1 MILFLGWT
9 AWRFQQRGAAP
20 AALLA
25 AVIASWAAAH
35 GMAPFQQGTLFEK
48 MITLQSFNATVAFS
62 SLFFAALVTERT
74 RAREALERAAA
85 ELEDRVARRTA
96 ELSAANE
103 RLNRRSPSATTR
115 TEGFDNEKGNSPR
128 SNRRRRSGIGSG
140 SSRRTE

>member
-1 MILFLGWT
+1 VG
-9 AWRFQQRGAAP
+9 RPRS
-20 AALLA
+20 LLA

-35 GMAPFQQGTLFEK
+35 GIGPFQQGTLFEK

-103 RLNRRSPSATTR
+103 RLEQEIAERHDTDRRLR
-115 TEGFDNEKGNSPR
+115 QREGQLAEVQQAA
-128 SNRRRRSGIGSG
+128 RSGIGSG
-140 SSRRTE
+140 